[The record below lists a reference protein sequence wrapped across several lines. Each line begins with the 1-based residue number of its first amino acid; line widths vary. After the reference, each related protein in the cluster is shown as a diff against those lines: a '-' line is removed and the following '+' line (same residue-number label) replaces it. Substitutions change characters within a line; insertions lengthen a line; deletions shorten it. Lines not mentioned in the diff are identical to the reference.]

1 MPPEPDNTM
10 NTKTES
16 KHTPGPWT
24 SDPEGEVAVTIED
37 ANGNP
42 IADVYGSADDNP
54 NAALM
59 AASPA
64 LLDALRLGLLLIERI
79 EPNDTLDEHEKA
91 FADAARYAITKAT
104 QP

>member
-1 MPPEPDNTM
+1 M
-10 NTKTES
+10 
-16 KHTPGPWT
+16 KHSPTPWT

-54 NAALM
+54 NATLIE
-59 AASPA
+59 AAPDLLEA
-64 LLDALRLGLLLIERI
+64 LLGMVFAHPPPTRGAFKGYVSPELQKAL
-79 EPNDTLDEHEKA
+79 
-91 FADAARYAITKAT
+91 AAIQKAT

>member
-1 MPPEPDNTM
+1 M

-16 KHTPGPWT
+16 MH
-24 SDPEGEVAVTIED
+24 
-37 ANGNP
+37 
-42 IADVYGSADDNP
+42 YSAGYAPHFQGQIYDDNGKTIAITFDDEGG
-54 NAALM
+54 NRARQL
-59 AASPA
+59 AASTD
-64 LLDALRLGLLLIERI
+64 LLEALRLGLLLIERI